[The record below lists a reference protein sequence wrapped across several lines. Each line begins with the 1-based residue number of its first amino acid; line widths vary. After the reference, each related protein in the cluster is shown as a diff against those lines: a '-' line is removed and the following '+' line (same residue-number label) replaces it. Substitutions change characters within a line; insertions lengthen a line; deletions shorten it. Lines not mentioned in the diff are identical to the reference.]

1 MPDVILFNFPLFV
14 HFMFISKVF
23 KLQFRLQ
30 SPFPSEARYHRQRR
44 KSLIGRGLGLGADD
58 SSSQDLMPTLDW
70 SSKDKQEP
78 SLEVKLLTVIRIH
91 LSSCRLQGLLIITG
105 WKQEI
110 VVSI

>member
-1 MPDVILFNFPLFV
+1 MLVVILFNLPLFI

-30 SPFPSEARYHRQRR
+30 SPFPSEARYHRQCR

-70 SSKDKQEP
+70 SSKDKQED
-78 SLEVKLLTVIRIH
+78 SLEDAQTVD
-91 LSSCRLQGLLIITG
+91 CR
-105 WKQEI
+105 
-110 VVSI
+110 

>member
-1 MPDVILFNFPLFV
+1 MIAVKVMSDVILFNFPLFV

-23 KLQFRLQ
+23 KLLFRLQ
-30 SPFPSEARYHRQRR
+30 SPLPSEEARYHRQRR

-58 SSSQDLMPTLDW
+58 SSSQALLPTLDW

-91 LSSCRLQGLLIITG
+91 LLSCNWGF
-105 WKQEI
+105 
-110 VVSI
+110 